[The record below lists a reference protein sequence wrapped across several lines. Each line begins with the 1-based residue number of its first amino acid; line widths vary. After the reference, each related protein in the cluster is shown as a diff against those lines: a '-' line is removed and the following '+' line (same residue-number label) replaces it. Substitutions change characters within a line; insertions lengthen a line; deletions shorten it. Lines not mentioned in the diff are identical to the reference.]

1 MILRTWGGKILRRG
15 NKIKSGCR
23 DQAFRREEDT
33 VHTVCY
39 KGKGSEVGGK
49 KEGGVLGGVCARCRG
64 GDYGEIKCC

>member
-1 MILRTWGGKILRRG
+1 MVVEIRLSDGKRI
-15 NKIKSGCR
+15 
-23 DQAFRREEDT
+23 
-33 VHTVCY
+33 HTVCY